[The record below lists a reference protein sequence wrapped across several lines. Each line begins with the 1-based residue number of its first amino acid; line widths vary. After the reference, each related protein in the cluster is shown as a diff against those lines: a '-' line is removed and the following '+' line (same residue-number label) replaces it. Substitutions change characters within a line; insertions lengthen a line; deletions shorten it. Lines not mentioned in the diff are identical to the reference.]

1 MSANGLSTTFGNQ
14 EGSGWHKISMTDAS
28 AFAVDLP
35 AHWDDQTGFFEV
47 LMLQGS
53 GAAQFVF
60 YSSSTATEI
69 PVRVIAD
76 ISAATGATA
85 GANVPR
91 IAPALAGTTAVTA
104 ASTTYL
110 QKSNT
115 TGRLRFLQTTDSTRH
130 ASTIYIRRYQ
140 VT

>member
-1 MSANGLSTTFGNQ
+1 MSANGLSTIFGNQ
-14 EGSGWHKISMTDAS
+14 EGAGWHKITMTDAS

-35 AHWDDQTGFFEV
+35 AHWDDQSGFFEI
-47 LMLQGS
+47 LMLQGQ

-60 YSSSTATEI
+60 YSANNLTDP

-76 ISAATGATA
+76 IGAATGATA
-85 GANVPR
+85 GSNVPR
-91 IAPALAGTTAVTA
+91 IVPALAGTTAVTT

-115 TGRLRFLQTTDSTRH
+115 TGRLRFLQTTDATRH

-140 VT
+140 AT

>member
-28 AFAVDLP
+28 GFAVDLP
-35 AHWDDQTGFFEV
+35 AHWDDQSGFFEV
-47 LMLQGS
+47 LVLQGS

-60 YSSSTATEI
+60 YSSSTATDI
-69 PVRVIAD
+69 PIRVIAD
-76 ISAATGATA
+76 IGAATGATA

-91 IAPALAGTTAVTA
+91 ITPALLGTTTVAD
-104 ASTTYL
+104 ASTMYL

-115 TGRLRFLQTTDSTRH
+115 TGRLRFLQSTNATRH
-130 ASTIYIRRYQ
+130 AATIYVRRYQ